1 MVTGIA
7 LQDYFLPADNLVIK
21 AEKEKKNQVEPYVIS
36 IFYMEKK
43 SKLQITFTTF
53 KTSFL

>member
-21 AEKEKKNQVEPYVIS
+21 AEKEKKSSRTIRN
-36 IFYMEKK
+36 FYILHEKK